1 MLKSK
6 FISRIYKLLK
16 IPMFKNLLVL
26 VSGTGIAQ
34 IFPILSA
41 PIVARLYE
49 PQDFGIYAIFY
60 SLVTVFT
67 GFSFLEYNNIVIVA
81 PSNQKAYEGMILS
94 TLITFTINFF
104 LFLLIILIPKTFLVE
119 LFGKEMVPFLWVVP
133 ITVFFNTMNLL
144 FYTWFLRKGNYKLL
158 SKNKIILAVCS
169 VVLQIGIGFLYIGTT
184 GFVIA
189 NLISILISLVLLIY
203 SFNVNKEFVG
213 DSVNINSLKLVAY
226 EYRKFALVSVWGNT
240 LNIFTLQIPQFLL
253 NKVFGAQVL
262 GQYSLAQRMISLPLG
277 FVSSAIQDVF
287 RQGAAEEEI
296 EIGNCKKT
304 YLNTLKIGSV
314 VAVVILLS
322 CLTFVPP
329 LFVFVFGSKWADAG
343 IYVKVLSLLFV
354 VRFVV
359 APLSYTLY
367 IKAKQ
372 HIDFMWQVGLF
383 VLSVLTLYGGYYW
396 FGIED
401 PINLLFLYSICLTF
415 WYLLNL
421 CITYKLSKK
430 IND

>member
-1 MLKSK
+1 ML
-6 FISRIYKLLK
+6 I
-16 IPMFKNLLVL
+16 L

-34 IFPILSA
+34 LFPIISA
-41 PIVARLYE
+41 PILARLYE
-49 PQDFGIYAIFY
+49 PVDFGTYAIFY

-81 PSNQKAYEGMILS
+81 DNNQKAYEGMILS
-94 TLITFTINFF
+94 TLITFTVNLL
-104 LFLLIILIPKTFLVE
+104 LFLLIILLPKSILIE
-119 LFGKEMVPFLWVVP
+119 LFGNEMGSFLWIVP

-144 FYTWFLRKGNYKLL
+144 FCTWFLRKGHYKLL
-158 SKNKIILAVCS
+158 SKNKIILAICAL
-169 VVLQIGIGFLYIGTT
+169 VLQIVIGFLYIGTT
-184 GFVIA
+184 GFIIA
-189 NLISILISLVLLIY
+189 NLISILISLVLLMY
-203 SFNVNKEFVG
+203 SFKIDEDFVPYA
-213 DSVNINSLKLVAY
+213 VNIDSLKLIAF

-253 NKVFGAQVL
+253 NKVFGSQVL

-296 EIGNCKKT
+296 VKGNCKYT
-304 YLNTLKIGSV
+304 YLNTLKIGSI
-314 VAVVILLS
+314 VALILLIS
-322 CLTFVPP
+322 CLTFVAP
-329 LFVFVFGSKWADAG
+329 LFVLLFGAKWSDAG
-343 IYVKVLSLLFV
+343 IYVKVLSLLFA

-372 HIDFMWQVGLF
+372 HIDFLWQLGLF
-383 VLSVLTLYGGYYW
+383 VISSLTLYGGHYW
-396 FGIED
+396 FGIET
-401 PINLLFLYSICLTF
+401 PINLLLFYSVCVSL

-421 CITYKLSKK
+421 WLTYNLSKDK
-430 IND
+430 KLY

>member
-1 MLKSK
+1 MSK
-6 FISRIYKLLK
+6 ITFMSKILEFRK
-16 IPMFKNLLVL
+16 IPMIKNLLVL

-34 IFPILSA
+34 IFPIFSA
-41 PIVARLYE
+41 PIIARLYQ

-60 SLVTVFT
+60 SLVTILT
-67 GFSFLEYNNIVIVA
+67 GFSFLEFNNIVIVA

-104 LFLLIILIPKTFLVE
+104 IFLSIIFIPKTFLVE
-119 LFGKEMVPFLWVVP
+119 LFGKEIVPFLWVLP

-144 FYTWFLRKGNYKLL
+144 FYTWFLRKGNYELL
-158 SKNKIILAVCS
+158 SKNKIILAVCA
-169 VVLQIGIGFLYIGTT
+169 VIFQIGIGFLYIGTS
-184 GFVIA
+184 GFILA
-189 NLISILISLVLLIY
+189 NLISILISLFLLVY
-203 SFNVNKEFVG
+203 SFNINKEFVP

-253 NKVFGAQVL
+253 NNFFGSLVL
-262 GQYSLAQRMISLPLG
+262 GQYSLAQRMISIPLG

-287 RQGAAEEEI
+287 RQGASKEEI
-296 EIGNCKKT
+296 ANGNCKKT
-304 YLNTLKIGSV
+304 YLNTLKIGSAF
-314 VAVVILLS
+314 AVVILIS

-329 LFVFVFGSKWADAG
+329 LFVFVFGAKWTEAG

-359 APLSYTLY
+359 APLSYTFY

-372 HIDFMWQVGLF
+372 HIDFMWQIGLF
-383 VLSVLTLYGGYYW
+383 VLSLLTFYGGYYW
-396 FGIED
+396 LGIQN
-401 PINLLFLYSICLTF
+401 PTNLLFLDSLCLAF

-421 CITYKLSKK
+421 WITYNLSKK
-430 IND
+430 

>member
-1 MLKSK
+1 MLRNK
-6 FISRIYKLLK
+6 FVEISSELRKT
-16 IPMFKNLLVL
+16 PMFNSLLIL

-34 IFPILSA
+34 IFPIISA

-49 PQDFGIYAIFY
+49 PEDFGTYAIFY

-67 GFSFLEYNNIVIVA
+67 GFSFLEYNNIVIIA
-81 PSNQKAYEGMILS
+81 PNNQKAYEGMILS

-104 LFLLIILIPKTFLVE
+104 LFLLIILMPKTFLVE

-158 SKNKIILAVCS
+158 SKNKIILAVCA

-184 GFVIA
+184 GFIVA
-189 NLISILISLVLLIY
+189 NLISILISLVLLMY
-203 SFNVNKEFVG
+203 SFKINEEFEP
-213 DSVNINSLKLVAY
+213 DPVNIDSLKLIAY

-253 NKVFGAQVL
+253 NKFFGSQVL

-287 RQGAAEEEI
+287 RQGAAEEEV
-296 EIGNCKKT
+296 EKGNCKYT
-304 YLNTLKIGSV
+304 YLNTLKIGSI
-314 VAVVILLS
+314 VAIILLFS
-322 CLTFVPP
+322 CLTFVAP
-329 LFVFVFGSKWADAG
+329 LFVFVFGAKWSDAG
-343 IYVKVLSLLFV
+343 VYVKVLSLLFAI
-354 VRFVV
+354 RFVV

-372 HIDFMWQVGLF
+372 NIDFLWQVGLF
-383 VLSVLTLYGGYYW
+383 VMSVLTLYGGYYW
-396 FGIED
+396 FGIKA
-401 PINLLFLYSICLTF
+401 PINLLLLYSVCLSL

-421 CITYKLSKK
+421 WITYNLSKEK
-430 IND
+430 

>member
-1 MLKSK
+1 MSK
-6 FISRIYKLLK
+6 ILEFRK
-16 IPMFKNLLVL
+16 IPMIKNLLVL

-34 IFPILSA
+34 IFPIFSA
-41 PIVARLYE
+41 PIIARLYQ

-60 SLVTVFT
+60 SLVTILT
-67 GFSFLEYNNIVIVA
+67 GFSFLEFNNIVIVA

-104 LFLLIILIPKTFLVE
+104 IFLSIIFIPKTFLVE
-119 LFGKEMVPFLWVVP
+119 LFGKEIVPFLWVLP

-144 FYTWFLRKGNYKLL
+144 FYTWFLRKGNYELL
-158 SKNKIILAVCS
+158 SKNKIILAVCA
-169 VVLQIGIGFLYIGTT
+169 VIFQIGIGFLYIGTS
-184 GFVIA
+184 GFILA
-189 NLISILISLVLLIY
+189 NLISILISLFLLVY
-203 SFNVNKEFVG
+203 SFNINKEFVP

-253 NKVFGAQVL
+253 NNFFGSLVL
-262 GQYSLAQRMISLPLG
+262 GQYSLAQRMISIPLG

-287 RQGAAEEEI
+287 RQGASKEEI
-296 EIGNCKKT
+296 ANGNCKKT
-304 YLNTLKIGSV
+304 YLNTLKIGSAF
-314 VAVVILLS
+314 AVVILIS

-329 LFVFVFGSKWADAG
+329 LFVFVFGAKWTEAG

-359 APLSYTLY
+359 APLSYTFY

-372 HIDFMWQVGLF
+372 HIDFMWQIGLF
-383 VLSVLTLYGGYYW
+383 VLSLLTFYGGYYW
-396 FGIED
+396 LGIQN
-401 PINLLFLYSICLTF
+401 PTNLLFLDSLCLAF

-421 CITYKLSKK
+421 WITYNLSKK
-430 IND
+430 